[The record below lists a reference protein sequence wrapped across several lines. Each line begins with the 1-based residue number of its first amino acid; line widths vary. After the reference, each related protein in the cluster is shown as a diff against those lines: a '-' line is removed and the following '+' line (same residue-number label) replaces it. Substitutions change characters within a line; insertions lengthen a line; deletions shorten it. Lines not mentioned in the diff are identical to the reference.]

1 MSLLSRFHALGV
13 APKTIGHEI
22 KAVYLTCCSCDKSAT
37 TKGKIAI
44 LICTNCTM
52 SMKITSRNRQ
62 WFLKIYIQ
70 DSFIPE
76 TKIKLAVFHN
86 EVKKLFLIC
95 DIHDTA
101 SEDEVLENLNDTQSK
116 KLIDI
121 EKLII

>member
-1 MSLLSRFHALGV
+1 
-13 APKTIGHEI
+13 
-22 KAVYLTCCSCDKSAT
+22 
-37 TKGKIAI
+37 
-44 LICTNCTM
+44 
-52 SMKITSRNRQ
+52 MKITSRNRQ

-121 EKLII
+121 EKLIIWSQQFLENKNSQLDQVNMLRHTLSSYLIDTENTLSSHFSMLKLCSIPSSV